1 MNSLQSNTQL
11 GGSMIK
17 DILFFFKN
25 AFASKAGIMILLII
39 ISIHYLIIW
48 KYYLKKNKY
57 LFIIAISVLLFF
69 ILAYFKWFKSN
80 SDDEGEDE

>member
-1 MNSLQSNTQL
+1 MSSLQSNTQL
-11 GGSMIK
+11 GGSMVK
-17 DILFFFKN
+17 DILYFFKN

-48 KYYLKKNKY
+48 KYYLKKTKY
-57 LFIIAISVLLFF
+57 LIIVAFAVLLFF

-80 SDDEGEDE
+80 SDDEDE